1 MRSRVIGFAILILA
15 ACSVFAQ
22 QSNLGTPDAI
32 FYNGKIVTVDSGF
45 SIQQAFA
52 VRGEEFVAVGTNA
65 KVRALAGKDTRLV
78 DLKGATVI
86 PGLMDN
92 HDHLWNAGK
101 YLRHGVDMV
110 GVTSLAEMQ
119 SRLRQAVAAAK
130 PGETVFTTTG
140 WRVQPGPTRKDLDQ
154 VSSEIPMIVI
164 GSRRGNAALNSA
176 ALKLAGITKENPSY
190 AGSPVRTDPSG
201 EPTGAPP
208 GYPAAVMLIDK
219 LLPPLTQAD
228 EDEIITKG
236 EQERNALGIT
246 SIRELQAW
254 PETVR
259 AYNRLWH
266 QGKLTLRL
274 AMGIEFADQA
284 NTAKNLELFGVAVPF
299 GDHWMRMDSVGE
311 EPWVPGTMPLKPY
324 TDLVLTMNRLGWRP
338 APHVSSDPARGTSAD
353 DAANNTLDAYEAA
366 DRDSS
371 IKDKRWYVEHVP
383 FATPEQMDRM
393 AKLGLVI
400 SIQDAGYNASFPGA
414 NPTMGKDRL
423 EHQNPVAEFLNHK
436 LVVIGGSDYGGPTP
450 AEMNPNNPCIP
461 FYFYVTRKAKDGTVV
476 GADEKISREQALRI
490 FTANPA
496 YATFEE
502 EVKGSIAPGKLA
514 DFVILSQDIMTVPDD
529 QILSTHPLAT
539 YVGGRKVFAAD
550 KTNF

>member
-1 MRSRVIGFAILILA
+1 MGSKLIGFAILFLA
-15 ACSVFAQ
+15 PGSVFAQ
-22 QSNLGTPDAI
+22 QGSLGAPDAI
-32 FYNGKIVTVDSGF
+32 FYNGKVITVDTGF

-52 VRGEEFVAVGTNA
+52 VKGEEFVAVGTNA

-78 DLKGATVI
+78 DLKSAAVI
-86 PGLMDN
+86 PGLTDN

-101 YLRHGVDMV
+101 YMRHGVDMV
-110 GVTSLAEMQ
+110 GVTSLPEMQ
-119 SRLRQAVAAAK
+119 SRLQKAVAAAR

-154 VSSEIPMIVI
+154 VSSEVPIIVI

-176 ALKLAGITKENPSY
+176 ALKLAGISKENPSY

-219 LLPPLTQAD
+219 LVPPLSQAD
-228 EDEIITKG
+228 EEEIITKG
-236 EQERNALGIT
+236 EQDRNALGIT
-246 SIRELQAW
+246 SIRELAVW
-254 PETVR
+254 PEAMR
-259 AYNRLWH
+259 AYSRMWQ
-266 QGKLTLRL
+266 QGKLTVRM
-274 AMGIEFADQA
+274 AMGIEFPDQV
-284 NTAKNLELFGVAVPF
+284 NTAKNLDLLGVAVPF
-299 GDHWMRMDSVGE
+299 GDHWMRLDSVGE
-311 EPWVPGTMPLKPY
+311 EPWTPGTIPVKPF

-338 APHVSSDPARGTSAD
+338 APHVSSDPARGNSAD
-353 DAANNTLDAYEAA
+353 DAANLTLDAYEAA

-383 FATPEQMDRM
+383 FATPPQMDRM

-436 LVVIGGSDYGGPTP
+436 LVVIGGSDYGGPNP
-450 AEMNPNNPCIP
+450 AEMNPNNPFIP

-476 GADEKISREQALRI
+476 GADEKITREQALRI
-490 FTANPA
+490 FTTNPA

-502 EVKGSIAPGKLA
+502 KVKGSIEPGKLA
-514 DFVILSQDIMTVPDD
+514 DFVILSQDIMTVPDH
-529 QILSTHPLAT
+529 QILSTHPVAT
-539 YVGGRKVFAAD
+539 YAGGRRVFAAE

>member
-1 MRSRVIGFAILILA
+1 MRSKLIGFAVFFLA
-15 ACSVFAQ
+15 AGNVFAQ
-22 QSNLGTPDAI
+22 QANLGTPDAI

-52 VRGEEFVAVGTNA
+52 VRGEQFIAVGTTV
-65 KVRALAGKDTRLV
+65 KVKALAGKNTRLV

-86 PGLMDN
+86 PGLTDN

-101 YLRHGVDMV
+101 YMRHGVDMV
-110 GVTSLAEMQ
+110 GVTSLPEMQ
-119 SRLRQAVAAAK
+119 SRLRQAVAATK

-140 WRVQPGPTRKDLDQ
+140 WRLQPAPTRKDLDQ
-154 VSSEIPMIVI
+154 VSAEVPIVVV

-176 ALKLAGITKENPSY
+176 ALKLAGITKENPSF

-208 GYPAAVMLIDK
+208 GYPAAILLIDK
-219 LLPPLTQAD
+219 LLPPMSQAD
-228 EDEIITKG
+228 EDEVIAKG

-246 SIRELQAW
+246 SIRELQVW
-254 PETVR
+254 PEGMR
-259 AYNRLWH
+259 AYSRLWH
-266 QGKLTLRL
+266 QGKLTVRL
-274 AMGIEFADQA
+274 AMGIEFPDQA
-284 NTAKNLELFGVAVPF
+284 NTAKNLELLGVAVPF

-311 EPWVPGTMPLKPY
+311 EPWTPGTMPVKPY
-324 TDLVLTMNRLGWRP
+324 TDLVLAMNRLGWRP
-338 APHVSSDPARGTSAD
+338 APHVSSDPARGSSAD
-353 DAANNTLDAYEAA
+353 DAANLTLDAYEAA
-366 DRDSS
+366 DHDSS

-383 FATPEQMDRM
+383 FATPQQMDRM
-393 AKLGLVI
+393 AKLGLMI

-450 AEMNPNNPCIP
+450 AEMNPNNPFIP

-490 FTANPA
+490 FTVNPA

-502 EVKGSIAPGKLA
+502 KVKGSIEPGKLA

-539 YVGGRKVFAAD
+539 YVGGRKVFAAE